1 MRIHIRGRS
10 LNVSDEQGAHIE
22 RRLIF
27 ALGRFGEEVDSV
39 EVSVE
44 DVNGPRG
51 GIDKCCRMAVRL
63 TSGGA
68 VRVEEVGE
76 ALEGVVD
83 GAADRMSRSVARA
96 LKRGR
101 EFRIR

>member
-1 MRIHIRGRS
+1 MRIHIRGRN

-22 RRLIF
+22 RRVIF

-39 EVSVE
+39 EVSVV

-51 GIDKCCRMAVRL
+51 GIDKCCHMSVRL
-63 TSGGA
+63 ASGGA
-68 VRVEEVGE
+68 VRVEEAGE

-83 GAADRMSRSVARA
+83 GAADRMSRSVGRA
-96 LKRGR
+96 LERGR
-101 EFRIR
+101 EFRTR